1 MRSSWKQLRTFL
13 TSVLMAGRAVH
24 VIPHVPMPRPEGMD
38 AVLPPK
44 VVWLFR
50 SPVAKFVWT
59 TIHPG
64 EQSFCGNVIQ
74 TDPRCRHY
82 VCVGY
87 IRSLLDFQQPLG

>member
-24 VIPHVPMPRPEGMD
+24 VIPHVPITRPEGMD

-74 TDPRCRHY
+74 TDPRSVAIMSVLDIY
-82 VCVGY
+82 VLFLPFN
-87 IRSLLDFQQPLG
+87 SH